1 MSDDT
6 KTKPVSISQR
16 QKKIDL
22 LSFFHTMN
30 RKEGIRMAFMG
41 ILLVNLIFGILSGV
55 FFLGAV
61 CLAIGLIIREKY
73 KLIAKILFIVSGCCV
88 VFLALFVLFVVSLM
102 S

>member
-1 MSDDT
+1 
-6 KTKPVSISQR
+6 
-16 QKKIDL
+16 
-22 LSFFHTMN
+22 MN

-88 VFLALFVLFVVSLM
+88 VFLALFVLFVASLM

>member
-1 MSDDT
+1 
-6 KTKPVSISQR
+6 
-16 QKKIDL
+16 
-22 LSFFHTMN
+22 
-30 RKEGIRMAFMG
+30 MAFMG

-73 KLIAKILFIVSGCCV
+73 KLIVKILFIVSGCCV